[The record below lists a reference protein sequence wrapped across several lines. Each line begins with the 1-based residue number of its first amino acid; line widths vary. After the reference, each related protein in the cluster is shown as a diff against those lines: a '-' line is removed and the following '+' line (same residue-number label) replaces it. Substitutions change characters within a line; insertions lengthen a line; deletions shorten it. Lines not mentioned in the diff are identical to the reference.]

1 MTAVRK
7 KTKLQAI
14 DKGTRYDVTGMLTK
28 LTREIAR
35 VEHGEVGDVIV
46 LLRQTKNNCSP
57 GIHMRHFGNG
67 TMPDIH
73 YMLSTAKNRIEPA

>member
-14 DKGTRYDVTGMLTK
+14 DKGTRYDVTGMLTQ
-28 LTREIAR
+28 LTREISR
-35 VEHGEVGDVIV
+35 GEHGEIGDVVV
-46 LLRQTKNNCSP
+46 LLLEKKNNCSP
-57 GIHMRHFGNG
+57 GIHMRHYGNG

-73 YMLSTAKNRIEPA
+73 YMLSTAKNRVEPS